1 MVDRP
6 IGSYISF
13 LYSYYY
19 VSRSNYLFVFLK
31 TKFEDVFPAEATSVE
46 EYLQQVHEMTM
57 VTAIQEAQKDNVRSF
72 NDYMV
77 KVLEDWQKEKWDF
90 LQGLSRFSTLPRASG
105 SVGTVINRPGEM
117 ASLLLV
123 QGYLLVPGML
133 VPSANNKPTLGMKA
147 SVYAEVV
154 RILND
159 ARE

>member
-31 TKFEDVFPAEATSVE
+31 TKFEDVFP
-46 EYLQQVHEMTM
+46 LRQQVHEMTM

-123 QGYLLVPGML
+123 QGFLLVPGML